1 MKLNALWLRILALIL
16 ITIDHIALIFVS
28 PFGTSEILYL
38 VLRGIGRMGFPL
50 FAFFIVEGVVKTK
63 HLGKYLIRIAILLL
77 TLTTAQVVMS
87 FTPLENMIDISQS
100 YNIFITLFV
109 GATTVAY
116 FHRRKFKEIYFL
128 IPLILLITANIFAL
142 YDDGIWRR
150 FVLGDYGIYG
160 IALILGFYVA
170 YVSTPFVTESVKT
183 YNATANSG
191 IDNEIYTQKMRN
203 TLGCISLLFVNV
215 VWYILAVTISDFP
228 FNPFQTYSIFT
239 GLLILMYN
247 GQKGN
252 QPLWFKWLYYIY
264 YPAHLA
270 ILVLISFLI

>member
-77 TLTTAQVVMS
+77 TLTTAQVVIS

-170 YVSTPFVTESVKT
+170 YVSTPFVIESVKT

-270 ILVLISFLI
+270 ILVLISILI

>member
-170 YVSTPFVTESVKT
+170 YVSTPFVIESVKT

-270 ILVLISFLI
+270 ILVLISILI

>member
-1 MKLNALWLRILALIL
+1 MKLNALWLRILALIF
-16 ITIDHIALIFVS
+16 ITIDHVALIFVS

-77 TLTTAQVVMS
+77 TLTTAQVVMN

-170 YVSTPFVTESVKT
+170 YVSTPFVIESVKT

-203 TLGCISLLFVNV
+203 TLECISLLFVNV

-270 ILVLISFLI
+270 ILVLISILI